1 MRLPHASRTDM
12 HRYFERNVKIPHV
25 FEDFRRSVQGR
36 ALEPLVAYLAD
47 DVHHPALV
55 SALLYVLSEPC
66 PLACRM
72 LSRREAREM
81 VGADCMHI
89 GLSRA
94 TSLLSKRRATNQ
106 ASTKLADMP
115 VSMSRGNSSVTLR
128 TGMSLIFSC
137 LSFLV
142 LSLRAAPARSRR
154 GTAAVTQTASV
165 RPQRTKELLS
175 WRMYLAV
182 ISTRTLKWL
191 LMHALTH

>member
-1 MRLPHASRTDM
+1 MSS
-12 HRYFERNVKIPHV
+12 KISDGACKAELWNLLSPI
-25 FEDFRRSVQGR
+25 S
-36 ALEPLVAYLAD
+36 LMTCTIL
-47 DVHHPALV
+47 
-55 SALLYVLSEPC
+55 LLYRHFCMSCPSLVLLHAGCYSVGKP
-66 PLACRM
+66 
-72 LSRREAREM
+72 REM

-94 TSLLSKRRATNQ
+94 TSLLSKRRVTNQ
-106 ASTKLADMP
+106 ALTKLADMP

-191 LMHALTH
+191 LMHASTH